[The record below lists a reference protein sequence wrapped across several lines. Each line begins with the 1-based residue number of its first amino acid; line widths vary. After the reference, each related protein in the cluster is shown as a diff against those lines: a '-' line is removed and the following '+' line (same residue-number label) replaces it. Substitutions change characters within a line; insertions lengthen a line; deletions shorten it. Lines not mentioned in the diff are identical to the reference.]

1 MTDSFR
7 SSTGR
12 KVVSRA
18 TAQQLGAVS
27 HLLLAED
34 CRRVAAVVLGKGKKA
49 SVVDWSRLTF
59 GADAVMVDD
68 EAALRRPA
76 GRREEAAAD
85 GRIELLGRRVL
96 TETGNELGVVEDVTF
111 DSLTGAVGVVDVG
124 SRKVSADAVLGA
136 GSYAVVVAPPDDR
149 L

>member
-1 MTDSFR
+1 MTESFR

-27 HLLLAED
+27 HVLPAVD
-34 CRRVAAVVLGKGKKA
+34 CRRVAAVIVGKGKKA
-49 SVVDWSRLTF
+49 SVVDWSRLTL

-76 GRREEAAAD
+76 DRREEAAAD
-85 GRIELLGRRVL
+85 GRMELLGRRVL

-111 DSLTGAVGVVDVG
+111 DSVTGAVGIVDVG
-124 SRKVSADAVLGA
+124 PREVSADAVLGA
-136 GSYAVVVAPPDDR
+136 GSFAVVVAAPDDQR
-149 L
+149 

>member
-1 MTDSFR
+1 MTESFR

-27 HLLLAED
+27 HLVLADD

-76 GRREEAAAD
+76 DRREEAAAD
-85 GRIELLGRRVL
+85 GRVELLGRRVL

-124 SRKVSADAVLGA
+124 PRKVSADAILGA
-136 GSYAVVVAPPDDR
+136 GSYAVVVAAPNDQ

>member
-1 MTDSFR
+1 VTDSFR

>member
-12 KVVSRA
+12 KVDSRA